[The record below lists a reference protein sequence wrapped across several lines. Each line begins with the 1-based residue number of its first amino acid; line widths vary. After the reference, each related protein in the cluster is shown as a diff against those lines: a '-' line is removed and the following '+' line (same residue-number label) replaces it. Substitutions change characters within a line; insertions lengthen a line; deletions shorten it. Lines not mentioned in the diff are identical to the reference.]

1 MGDHFTA
8 IGGLFVCLAIGL
20 ATAALGCGST
30 TEVVSQE
37 TGSKVQAAVQNFQD
51 LAANHCKVDGG
62 DAGTVV
68 HQATKTLVQAA
79 VRHPGTLVNGV
90 PMAKVIQKASSPA
103 RQCGY
108 TTEARQISLAVLT
121 ASDSPN

>member
-1 MGDHFTA
+1 MSDHFTPV
-8 IGGLFVCLAIGL
+8 GGFLTCLAVGL

-37 TGSKVQAAVQNFQD
+37 SGRKVTEAVQQIQT
-51 LAANHCKVDGG
+51 LADNGCKVEGG

-68 HQATKTLVQAA
+68 HAATQTLVQAA

-90 PMAKVIQKASSPA
+90 PMAKVIQQASGPA
-103 RQCGY
+103 RKCGY
-108 TTEARQISLAVLT
+108 TTEARQLSLAVLT
-121 ASDSPN
+121 ASDSAN